1 MAEEPSAA
9 LLATVKE
16 TGADDEALL
25 DFYEKYFA
33 RHVIYQDEKWKLY
46 HAMGGRKIG
55 TGKLVTGLL
64 RSVRRHRANNIEA
77 SHNTTTVD
85 TWMLGGVLI
94 FDKKGNLMHVVEED
108 YGVALD
114 IQAIK
119 MIIDEIKKNQG
130 TKDTKNTASQSAEDG
145 SDSIDGKRAGSL

>member
-25 DFYEKYFA
+25 IFYEKYFA

-55 TGKLVTGLL
+55 IGKALTGSLK
-64 RSVRRHRANNIEA
+64 SFRRHRAKKIEA
-77 SHNTTTVD
+77 SHNITTVD

-94 FDKKGNLMHVVEED
+94 FDRQGILQHVIEED
-108 YGVALD
+108 YGEPLD
-114 IQAIK
+114 VHAIK
-119 MIIDEIKKNQG
+119 KVIEEIKKNQDI
-130 TKDTKNTASQSAEDG
+130 KDTGVSASHLGED
-145 SDSIDGKRAGSL
+145 SSESHRTES